1 MTFRS
6 TGRHSVCGIR
16 GPRHPLACAFSVP
29 AGREGQPSFCGES
42 ARGHPAGRVHQET
55 QNVTCV
61 SWKVGGCPV
70 GASPALCVTQ
80 SGIRWLKYRGLGVSV
95 GVRLGGSHPLPYILL
110 IRQEVGGKWLDGGG
124 RAARR
129 FAIVSWDGR
138 YSVGTGLWPSFTSP
152 NLLGNFGHVIL
163 GHYTFSP
170 LGKIRRHR
178 LTHRVFLRLK

>member
-124 RAARR
+124 AGSPQVCNRVLGRAIQRWDRTLAQLHISQLAR
-129 FAIVSWDGR
+129 
-138 YSVGTGLWPSFTSP
+138 
-152 NLLGNFGHVIL
+152 
-163 GHYTFSP
+163 
-170 LGKIRRHR
+170 
-178 LTHRVFLRLK
+178 